1 MFIPNNTEPFY
12 YPTANK
18 NILYQGDIIEGRRTG
33 LEDLTDETYPD
44 YWMIIT
50 KSCDLILSET
60 LTTSK
65 ENISIVPLFTLKY
78 LKEICK
84 EKLSYTMSTLRRKIV
99 LMAVW
104 RISEKFGF
112 GKLKDSEI
120 GNIIKDRVSKFM
132 YLPPDGN
139 VFSEPMIIDFD
150 LINPLDGSNQEG
162 VRGVLNAKVLQL
174 ATPFREKV
182 AQRFAYHYSNIGI
195 DDKEIRD
202 KPYVKALIKHLKQE

>member
-1 MFIPNNTEPFY
+1 MFTPSNTEPFY
-12 YPTANK
+12 YPTPNK
-18 NILYQGDIIEGRRTG
+18 SILYQGDIIEGRRTG
-33 LEDLTDETYPD
+33 VEDLTGETYPG

-50 KSCDLILSET
+50 KSCDLNLSKA
-60 LTTSK
+60 LTISK
-65 ENISIVPLFTLKY
+65 ENISILPVFTIKHLK
-78 LKEICK
+78 KICE
-84 EKLSYTMSTLRRKIV
+84 EKSSYTMSALRRKVV

-104 RISEKFGF
+104 KISEKFGI
-112 GKLKDSEI
+112 GKLEGSEI

-150 LINPLDGSNQEG
+150 LINTLDSSNQEA
-162 VRGVLNAKVLQL
+162 VKGVLNAKMLQL

-195 DDKEIRD
+195 DDREIRD
-202 KPYVKALIKHLKQE
+202 KPYVKAIIKHLRQE